1 MPARREIFRERWRM
15 IFAPCWKTALAAC
28 IAVLAVSTASAAEVA
43 DFSNPIHGYLT
54 RPPLDRFTRLKT
66 ELDAG
71 RITLDAGSE
80 KAFLVS
86 LLGALEVPVSSQ
98 MLAYSAISLQSRRIS
113 PSNPRAIFFNDDT
126 YVAWV
131 PGGQIEIASLDPD
144 LGSIFYLL
152 DTVKAGQRPQSARSD
167 RCMNCH
173 AGPYTHRVPGLVVE
187 SVVPS
192 ITGGGVSAFRRE
204 QSGHGIPLELR
215 MGGWHVTG
223 AAAFVKH
230 HGNIVLEFPNAVR
243 RERVIQPGELFDL
256 TRYPAATSDLLAHLL
271 HEHQVGAVNRLVE
284 ATYLARAC
292 LQSAPDSPE
301 LDTLARN
308 VVRYLLFAE
317 EVPLPAGGVAG
328 DPAFKAAFLST
339 RKPATGGAAL
349 RDLDLRTRL
358 LRHRC
363 SYMIYSPAFTGLPA
377 PLKQRVFRLLGRALS
392 EPSPEAEY
400 AYLPAAEKQ
409 AIRTILRETLPELAA
424 AWTR

>member
-1 MPARREIFRERWRM
+1 M
-15 IFAPCWKTALAAC
+15 IFSPCRNFSAIATCLAAF
-28 IAVLAVSTASAAEVA
+28 LFSTATGAEVA
-43 DFSNPIHGYLT
+43 DFLNPVHGYMT
-54 RPPLDRFTRLKT
+54 RPPQDRFTRLKA

-71 RITLDAGSE
+71 RTVLDTGSE
-80 KAFLVS
+80 RAFLLS
-86 LLGALEVPVSSQ
+86 LLGALEVPVPSQ
-98 MLAYSAISLQSRRIS
+98 LLAYSAISLQSRRIS
-113 PSNPRAIFFNDDT
+113 PSNPRAILFHDDT

-144 LGSIFYLL
+144 LGCIFYLL
-152 DTVKAGQRPQSARSD
+152 DPAKAGQRPQAARSD

-173 AGPYTHRVPGLVVE
+173 AGPSTHRVPGLVVE

-204 QSGHGIPLELR
+204 QSGHGIPLDLR
-215 MGGWHVTG
+215 LGGWHVTG
-223 AAAFVKH
+223 AGAFTKH
-230 HGNIVLEFPNAVR
+230 HGNVVLEFPNTVR
-243 RERVIQPGELFDL
+243 TERVLKPGELFDIA
-256 TRYPAATSDLLAHLL
+256 RYPVTTSDLLPHLL

-292 LQSAPDSPE
+292 LDGKPAPAPDAPAPE

-308 VVRYLLFAE
+308 VVRYLLFAD
-317 EVPLPAGGVAG
+317 EVALPPAGVTG
-328 DPAFKAAFLST
+328 DPAFKAAFLTT
-339 RKPATGGAAL
+339 RKPAASGASL

-377 PLKQRVFRLLGRALS
+377 PLKQRVYRQLDRALS

-400 AYLPAAEKQ
+400 AYLPAAEKR
-409 AIRTILRETLPELAA
+409 AIRAILRETLPELAA
-424 AWTR
+424 TWRR

>member
-1 MPARREIFRERWRM
+1 MLFS
-15 IFAPCWKTALAAC
+15 PCRNFSVIAACLAAF
-28 IAVLAVSTASAAEVA
+28 LLSTATGAEVA
-43 DFSNPIHGYLT
+43 DFLNPVHGYST
-54 RPPLDRFTRLKT
+54 RPPQDRFTRLKT

-71 RITLDAGSE
+71 RIVLDASSE
-80 KAFLVS
+80 KAFLMSV
-86 LLGALEVPVSSQ
+86 LGALEVPVSSQ
-98 MLAYSAISLQSRRIS
+98 MFAYSAISLQSRRIS

-131 PGGQIEIASLDPD
+131 PGGQIEIAALDPD
-144 LGSIFYLL
+144 LGCIFYLL
-152 DTVKAGQRPQSARSD
+152 DPPKAGQRPQAARSD

-173 AGPYTHRVPGLVVE
+173 AGPSTHRVPGLVVE

-204 QSGHGIPLELR
+204 QSGHGIPFELR
-215 MGGWHVTG
+215 FGGWHVTG
-223 AAAFVKH
+223 AAAFAKH
-230 HGNIVLEFPNAVR
+230 HGNVVLEFPNAVR

-256 TRYPAATSDLLAHLL
+256 ARYPVATSDLLAHLL

-292 LQSAPDSPE
+292 LNGSQPPALDAPSPE
-301 LDTLARN
+301 LDALARN
-308 VVRYLLFAE
+308 VVRYLLFAD
-317 EVPLPAGGVAG
+317 EVALPAAGVAG

-339 RKPATGGAAL
+339 RKAATIGASL

-377 PLKQRVFRLLGRALS
+377 PLKQRVYRLLDRALS

-400 AYLPAAEKQ
+400 AYLPAAEKRT
-409 AIRTILRETLPELAA
+409 IRTILRETLPDLGA
-424 AWTR
+424 AWRR